1 MKKENKISCYMICL
15 CDMEF
20 VKSLILYEMDFKWRR
35 ARIRSRLQSGC
46 DGDKRNW
53 EGIVTERRKKF
64 SILTRPGRIA
74 AYVVYPWR
82 KRHCHRDW
90 RGDHRRGRREV
101 LFRVERRT
109 GGGAE
114 EALRHGKGKRKAQT
128 GKRRRREG
136 KSRDGFERGR
146 TPRRNGA
153 SKINE

>member
-1 MKKENKISCYMICL
+1 MSYICGGK
-15 CDMEF
+15 DIATGIGAAII
-20 VKSLILYEMDFKWRR
+20 V
-35 ARIRSRLQSGC
+35 AG
-46 DGDKRNW
+46 DGRFCFALSA
-53 EGIVTERRKKF
+53 EQ
-64 SILTRPGRIA
+64 
-74 AYVVYPWR
+74 
-82 KRHCHRDW
+82 
-90 RGDHRRGRREV
+90 
-101 LFRVERRT
+101 